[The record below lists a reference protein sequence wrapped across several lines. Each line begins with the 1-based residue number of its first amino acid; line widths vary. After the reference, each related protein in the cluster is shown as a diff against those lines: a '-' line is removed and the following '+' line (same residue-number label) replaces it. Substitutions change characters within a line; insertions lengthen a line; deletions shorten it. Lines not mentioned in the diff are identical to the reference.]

1 MQPPEKTLS
10 VLDSIFLRRL
20 VVQEMNRILSPTQ
33 CAQLQRLN
41 ELHAKLSVV
50 IAADV
55 VKRGAEICN
64 ATA

>member
-33 CAQLQRLN
+33 CEHLQRLN

-55 VKRGAEICN
+55 AKRGAEICN